1 MVKRYLLLLATL
13 IATTTSI
20 VAQDFM
26 LTREANIISD
36 SDEVS
41 LERMPYFSSN
51 RCGKGLLW
59 DFTESSTSKRH
70 FNIWHQ
76 VDTVGRHL
84 QLTDRDITY
93 YQDAKDTLF
102 IVCRESPLYKITY
115 SQPILSMRYPFAY
128 GDSLSA
134 PFSGYGV
141 YCGDHPFKENG
152 VSTII
157 ADAEGDA
164 VIGEDTIHNVLRV
177 YTLRSY
183 SICMDIDSTA
193 LDSARLK
200 QIIEERYD
208 WYARGYRYPIVTTV
222 TSTSYDN
229 MTPLGT
235 RQTAYCL
242 LPDIQC
248 QFADSVNED
257 IRRKDSLAA
266 AEQTRANTDI
276 IHYTVSQGGGLVT
289 IDYSLDSDADITALV
304 SDAMGIVY
312 RRSHQYNRQGT
323 GYTLTLDCSGL
334 RRGKYILYINV
345 NGKVYSNKVAL

>member
-1 MVKRYLLLLATL
+1 MPNRFILLLATL
-13 IATTTSI
+13 ITMTSNVI
-20 VAQDFM
+20 AQDFM
-26 LTREANIISD
+26 LTREANIMSD
-36 SDEVS
+36 SDEIS
-41 LERMPYFSSN
+41 LTRMPYFSSS

-93 YQDAKDTLF
+93 YQNAKDTLL
-102 IVCRESPLYKITY
+102 IVSKESPLYKITY
-115 SQPILSMRYPFAY
+115 NRPILAMHYPFAY

-141 YCGDHPFKENG
+141 YCGDHPFKEQG
-152 VSTII
+152 MSTIMS
-157 ADAEGDA
+157 DAEGDA

-183 SICMDIDSTA
+183 SICMDIDSAA

-200 QIIEERYD
+200 QIIKERYD

-235 RQTAYCL
+235 KQTAYCL
-242 LPDIQC
+242 LPDIQS

-266 AEQTRANTDI
+266 AEQARANTDI
-276 IHYTVSQGGGLVT
+276 IHYTVSQSGGLVT

-312 RRSHQYNRQGT
+312 RRTHVHNQSGT
-323 GYTLTLDCSGL
+323 GYNLTLDCSGL
-334 RRGKYILYINV
+334 RRGQYILYINV
-345 NGKVYSNKVAL
+345 NGKVYSNEVAL